1 MDDKVFADALGSVI
15 TNYRKSTYPE
25 MSSRE
30 FAEKCGISRNVIWNL
45 ESKKHNG
52 IICSTTLKKISH
64 GLGLEESQKI
74 TELIK
79 HYLDD
84 DSNYEM
90 EKRKKDEV
98 ILRKDTPLFD
108 LFETAKKLSD
118 EDIEMLH
125 KFALKLSK

>member
-15 TNYRKSTYPE
+15 TDYRKSTYPD

-30 FAEKCGISRNVIWNL
+30 FAEKCGISRAVIRDL
-45 ESKKHNG
+45 ENKKHNG
-52 IICSTTLKKISH
+52 IICSTTLKRISH
-64 GLGLEESQKI
+64 GLGLEDSQKMAD
-74 TELIK
+74 LIK
-79 HYLDD
+79 HYLD

-90 EKRKKDEV
+90 EKGKKEEV

-108 LFETAKKLSD
+108 LFETVKELSD

-125 KFALKLSK
+125 KFALKLLK